1 MDVFFE
7 MGGGFVCVVIMSL
20 SLRLMRDEIAVGD
33 YVSFAIK
40 LTYCE
45 GKNTVKGHCY
55 LSLRGHDVEGS
66 DSGVLRIWH
75 RKFEAWMREGQIWM
89 LRSMKVVN
97 MKVEKGD
104 VDIRLKGPSA
114 TWCTAIENV
123 SNVKDM
129 QRFFSPVSGGR
140 AVVN

>member
-1 MDVFFE
+1 MWV
-7 MGGGFVCVVIMSL
+7 GFCVCSYHVL
-20 SLRLMRDEIAVGD
+20 SPRLMREEIPLGD

-45 GKNTVKGHCY
+45 GKLTVRGQCY
-55 LSLRGHDVEGS
+55 LCLRGHDVEGS
-66 DSGVLRIWH
+66 DTGFLRIWH

-97 MKVEKGD
+97 MRVENGD
-104 VDIRLKGPSA
+104 VDIRRKGPSA

-123 SNVKDM
+123 SNVNDM